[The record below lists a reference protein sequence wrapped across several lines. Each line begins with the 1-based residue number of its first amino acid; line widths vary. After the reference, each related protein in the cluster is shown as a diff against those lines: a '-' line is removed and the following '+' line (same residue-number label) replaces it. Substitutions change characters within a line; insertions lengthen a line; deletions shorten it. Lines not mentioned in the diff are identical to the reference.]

1 MNIAKTDMNDKE
13 GKALIERAE
22 KMVARLTKALY
33 ADDEDDE
40 VSGTLMLYVAAKFT
54 ASILLTVQEETYN
67 FQVEDEFLE
76 AVKDMM
82 KVMGKDKRIQKIKN
96 EREDIERMLAENEI
110 KLAEYKKKVAKCERD
125 FDALKHEKDMILN
138 TIDDDILN

>member
-1 MNIAKTDMNDKE
+1 MNDKE

>member
-1 MNIAKTDMNDKE
+1 MNDKE
-13 GKALIERAE
+13 GKVFIERAE

-40 VSGTLMLYVAAKFT
+40 VTGPLMMYVAAKFT

-96 EREDIERMLAENEI
+96 EREEIERMLAENEI
-110 KLAEYKKKVAKCERD
+110 KLAEYEEKVAKCERQ
-125 FDALKHEKDMILN
+125 FDALKQEKDMVLN
-138 TIDDDILN
+138 THEDDLLN

>member
-1 MNIAKTDMNDKE
+1 MNDKE

-40 VSGTLMLYVAAKFT
+40 VTGPLMMYVAAKFT

-76 AVKDMM
+76 AVKEMM

-96 EREDIERMLAENEI
+96 EREEIEKMLAENEI
-110 KLAEYKKKVAKCERD
+110 KLAEYEKKVAMCERE

-138 TIDDDILN
+138 TIDDDVLN

>member
-1 MNIAKTDMNDKE
+1 MNDKE
-13 GKALIERAE
+13 GKAFIERAE

-40 VSGTLMLYVAAKFT
+40 VTGPLMLYVAAKFT
-54 ASILLTVQEETYN
+54 ASILLAVQEETYN
-67 FQVEDEFLE
+67 FNAEDDFLE
-76 AVKDMM
+76 CVKELM

-96 EREDIERMLAENEI
+96 EREEIERMLAENEI
-110 KLAEYKKKVAKCERD
+110 KFAEYEKKVAMCERE

-138 TIDDDILN
+138 TIDDDVLN

>member
-1 MNIAKTDMNDKE
+1 MNDKE

-33 ADDEDDE
+33 ADDEDDK
-40 VSGTLMLYVAAKFT
+40 VTGPLMMYVAAKFT

-76 AVKDMM
+76 AVKEMM

-96 EREDIERMLAENEI
+96 ERKEIKKMLAENEI
-110 KLAEYKKKVAKCERD
+110 KLAEYEKKVAMCERE

-138 TIDDDILN
+138 TIDDDVLN

>member
-1 MNIAKTDMNDKE
+1 MNDKE

-40 VSGTLMLYVAAKFT
+40 VTGPLMMYVAAKFT

-82 KVMGKDKRIQKIKN
+82 KVMGKDSRIQKLKN
-96 EREDIERMLAENEI
+96 EREEIEKMLAENEI
-110 KLAEYKKKVAKCERD
+110 KLAEYEEKVAKCERQ
-125 FDALKHEKDMILN
+125 FDALKQEKDMVLN
-138 TIDDDILN
+138 THEDDLLN

>member
-1 MNIAKTDMNDKE
+1 MNDKE
-13 GKALIERAE
+13 GKDFIERAE

-40 VSGTLMLYVAAKFT
+40 VTGPLMMYVAAKFT

-96 EREDIERMLAENEI
+96 EREEIERMLAENEI
-110 KLAEYKKKVAKCERD
+110 KLAEYEKKVAMCERES
-125 FDALKHEKDMILN
+125 DALKHEKDMILN
-138 TIDDDILN
+138 TIDDDVLN

>member
-1 MNIAKTDMNDKE
+1 MNDKE
-13 GKALIERAE
+13 GKDFIERAE

-40 VSGTLMLYVAAKFT
+40 VTGPLMMYVAAKFT

-96 EREDIERMLAENEI
+96 EREEIERMLAENEI
-110 KLAEYKKKVAKCERD
+110 KLAEYEKKVAMCERE

-138 TIDDDILN
+138 TIDDDVLN

>member
-1 MNIAKTDMNDKE
+1 MNDKE

-40 VSGTLMLYVAAKFT
+40 VTGPLMMYVAAKFT

-76 AVKDMM
+76 AVKEMM
-82 KVMGKDKRIQKIKN
+82 KVMGKDKPIQKIKN
-96 EREDIERMLAENEI
+96 EREEIEKMLAENEI
-110 KLAEYKKKVAKCERD
+110 KLAEYEKKVAMCERE

-138 TIDDDILN
+138 TIDDDVLN